1 MKYYFKCSNC
11 LLDIKTSKTNYYR
24 NLKKDVN
31 ICRQCHL
38 ELSSERLSVMVQGV
52 KITQHRFYS
61 VWYNMIRRCFNEK
74 TVHYNLYGGRGI
86 AVCEEWRN
94 SLTFVNWCIDYENIL
109 GKIPEGYHLDRID
122 NDKGYCPKNCQ
133 FLSPKENN
141 RKRNFVKL
149 TYEKAVKIREYYSSG
164 VSVNELAKFYGVSKY
179 CIYDCIRYKTF
190 KDN

>member
-1 MKYYFKCSNC
+1 
-11 LLDIKTSKTNYYR
+11 
-24 NLKKDVN
+24 
-31 ICRQCHL
+31 
-38 ELSSERLSVMVQGV
+38 MVQGV